1 MKKSLYLGTGV
12 LFLSVKQ
19 THQNLQEKLVSVV
32 FSAWTLF
39 SHHGVHLGTQG
50 PVLSQSYFMRDQLQE
65 GMFTW
70 DS

>member
-19 THQNLQEKLVSVV
+19 THQNFQEKLVSVV

-50 PVLSQSYFMRDQLQE
+50 PVLS
-65 GMFTW
+65 
-70 DS
+70 